1 MFFDALDIESGHGDA
16 LTADICI
23 VGAGAAGITMAL
35 QLIGSGH
42 DVLLLEAGGRRDE
55 AATQALY
62 AGQVRDETLHPPPDR
77 YRVRRFGGSTTLWGG
92 RCIPFDPIDFE
103 RRDYVPDSG
112 WPIAFDDVLA
122 YYPQAN
128 ALCEAGRYAYS
139 VSEAFTRPPPPL
151 IAGFRSRDFDTD
163 ALERFSRPTD
173 FGARYAPRL
182 QAARNVRVLLHANV
196 TTLDVADDGSQVRSV
211 QVRTLTG
218 KRMQVRARC
227 FVLAAGGLE
236 VARLLLAS
244 RDVHPGGIGNGHDV
258 VGRYYMC
265 HLAGTT
271 GTLVASGPVSAVN
284 HGYQRDADGVYCRR
298 RFALSA
304 DSQRRLGIGN
314 FITRLH
320 HPRITDPAHRCGP
333 LSLLYLARPFIP
345 YEYAKRLHGDGTLD
359 ARTWWTHMRNLATDL
374 PGTAAFGWHLFTR
387 RKLAAR
393 KFPSI
398 IVHPKA
404 NRFSLDFHAEQ
415 QPNRE
420 SRVTL
425 TSARDALGMPQLL
438 VDWRHAPGDVHT
450 VRTAL
455 AVLARDLHESGAG
468 RLDYDSEAVE
478 AEMLRDGAYGGH
490 HIGTARMGTD
500 PRRSV
505 VDSDGRVHGM
515 DNLYVAGAAVFP
527 TSSQANPTLTIVAL
541 ALRLADHLQARLD
554 GAAVT
559 LPGEHRQEAA

>member
-1 MFFDALDIESGHGDA
+1 MFFDALDVQPGDGEA
-16 LTADICI
+16 LEADVCI

-35 QLIGSGH
+35 QLIGSGYQ
-42 DVLLLEAGGRRDE
+42 VLLLEAGGRREE
-55 AATQALY
+55 AQTQALY
-62 AGQVRDETLHPPPDR
+62 AGQVRDATLHPPPDR

-103 RRDYVPDSG
+103 PRDWVPDSG
-112 WPIAFDDVLA
+112 WPIAFEQVQA

-128 ALCEAGRYAYS
+128 ALCEAGRFAYTAA
-139 VSEAFTRPPPPL
+139 EAFVQPPAPL
-151 IAGFRSRDFDTD
+151 IAGFHSLDFDTGT
-163 ALERFSRPTD
+163 LERFSRPTD
-173 FGARYAPRL
+173 FGARYAARL

-196 TTLDVADDGSQVRSV
+196 TAIDVGDDRTQVRAV

-218 KRMQVRARC
+218 RQLQVRARC

-244 RDVHPGGIGNGHDV
+244 RDVHPGGIGNAYDA

-265 HLAGTT
+265 HLAGTI
-271 GTLVASGPVSAVN
+271 GTLAVNGPMSAVH

-298 RFALSA
+298 RLALTA
-304 DSQRRLGIGN
+304 DSQRRLRVGN
-314 FITRLH
+314 FIARLH

-333 LSLLYLARPFIP
+333 LSLLYLAKPFIP
-345 YEYAKRLHGDGTLD
+345 YEYAKRLHGDGPVD
-359 ARTWWTHMRNLATDL
+359 ARTWGAHLRNLAADL
-374 PGTAAFGWHLFTR
+374 PGTAAFGWNLFTG
-387 RKLAAR
+387 RKLASR

-398 IVHPKA
+398 IVHPKG

-415 QPNRE
+415 QPNRD

-425 TSARDALGMPQLL
+425 SDTRDALGMPQLL
-438 VDWRHAPGDVHT
+438 VDWRHTPGDVQT
-450 VRTAL
+450 VQTAL
-455 AVLARDLHESGAG
+455 AVLARDLRERGVG
-468 RLDYDSEAVE
+468 RLDYDPDAVE
-478 AEMLRDGAYGGH
+478 SEMLRYGAYGGH
-490 HIGTARMGTD
+490 HIGTARMGSD

-505 VDSDGRVHGM
+505 VDGDGRVHGM

-541 ALRLADHLQARLD
+541 SLRLADHLRARLAQP
-554 GAAVT
+554 AAAI
-559 LPGEHRQEAA
+559 PGRAREAA